1 MERSVLRERTTFEDE
16 RNKMLMEMKQEREAL
31 QKSKVLIRKQ
41 QICLIAKS
49 TTCTSILDENIIQLN
64 CSSEDTQSITIP
76 VPL

>member
-1 MERSVLRERTTFEDE
+1 
-16 RNKMLMEMKQEREAL
+16 MKQERETL

-49 TTCTSILDENIIQLN
+49 TTCTSSILDENIIQLN
-64 CSSEDTQSITIP
+64 CSSEDTQSITIR